1 MFLASSVCLESQ
13 NPHKGKK
20 VCDCSQ
26 GIDNMD
32 ELVEDQFENFMNL
45 DDWSDD
51 EDDDAWFPDMVEPL
65 LQQAPGQP

>member
-1 MFLASSVCLESQ
+1 
-13 NPHKGKK
+13 
-20 VCDCSQ
+20 
-26 GIDNMD
+26 MD

-65 LQQAPGQP
+65 LQQEAPGQP

>member
-1 MFLASSVCLESQ
+1 MTLIGERKRQ
-13 NPHKGKK
+13 K
-20 VCDCSQ
+20 VCDCLQ

-65 LQQAPGQP
+65 LQHAPGQP

>member
-1 MFLASSVCLESQ
+1 
-13 NPHKGKK
+13 
-20 VCDCSQ
+20 
-26 GIDNMD
+26 MD

-65 LQQAPGQP
+65 LQHAPGQP

>member
-1 MFLASSVCLESQ
+1 MILFLIC
-13 NPHKGKK
+13 KK
-20 VCDCSQ
+20 VCHCLQ